1 MIRPISERQLAE
13 TQARLREQVAP
24 ASKAPSIA
32 NLDTVERLIAH
43 GRFAYRDN
51 EYEVAPVSYLDG
63 MKMQKFGNT
72 IMRLSDALDKSTSDG
87 SDTSQDELQELLAA
101 LEGCAALM
109 HALAKPTR
117 LFGRLVEWW
126 KGNPFRHA
134 TITELGELMA
144 FFSLRRTASS
154 IALSGWT
161 TPGLS
166 GKLIWPTTLL
176 GSSTD
181 FPPGSMTTATREV
194 TKPTLLA

>member
-1 MIRPISERQLAE
+1 MIRPIGERQVAE
-13 TQARLREQVAP
+13 AQALLREQVAP

-63 MKMQKFGNT
+63 MQIQQYGNT
-72 IMRLSDALDKSTSDG
+72 IMRLSDAMDRALTDESHTED
-87 SDTSQDELQELLAA
+87 DTLRELLAA
-101 LEGCAALM
+101 LEGCAAIM
-109 HALAKPTR
+109 HRLAKPTR
-117 LFGRLVEWW
+117 IFGRLAEWW

-161 TPGLS
+161 TPGWN
-166 GKLIWPTTLL
+166 GKLTWPTTLL

-181 FPPGSMTTATREV
+181 SLPGSTATDTRKV